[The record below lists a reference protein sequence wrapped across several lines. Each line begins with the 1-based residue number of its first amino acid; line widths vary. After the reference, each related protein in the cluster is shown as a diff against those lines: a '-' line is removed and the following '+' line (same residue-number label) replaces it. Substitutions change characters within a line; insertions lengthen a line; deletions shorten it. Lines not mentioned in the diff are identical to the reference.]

1 MEAFSQLISSISR
14 KISLQKK
21 KTIPFFIY
29 CSWGVF
35 QFLSVKFWESIRI
48 QAVHRRSQT
57 HLSHW
62 GKKKKMFKINF
73 NRICAYMAI
82 KRVSLLSGN
91 STSHRGS
98 SWATNDGRGNR
109 ESLRKEE
116 NKELLRHRTPA
127 RKEKLAG
134 WFLEGSKKKKKKGE
148 TYSRGMNIVT
158 LSPRQLT
165 VDLHVLDE
173 NSPSVLS
180 FYVSLCIEIH
190 VKWCCFWNMRL
201 LKVKIAVI
209 RAVLQEEMY
218 Q

>member
-73 NRICAYMAI
+73 NRICAHMAI

-116 NKELLRHRTPA
+116 NKELLRHRTTA
-127 RKEKLAG
+127 RQEKLAG
-134 WFLEGSKKKKKKGE
+134 WFLEGSKKKKKKKVRRTVE
-148 TYSRGMNIVT
+148 EWT
-158 LSPRQLT
+158 LSHSVPDSWPSCFGWELT
-165 VDLHVLDE
+165 I
-173 NSPSVLS
+173 S
-180 FYVSLCIEIH
+180 FELYVSLCIEIH

>member
-1 MEAFSQLISSISR
+1 MVYFFTSDHHIAFIIYGSILTAYLQHLKKDISP
-14 KISLQKK
+14 KK

-73 NRICAYMAI
+73 NRICAHMAI

-116 NKELLRHRTPA
+116 NKELLRHRTTA
-127 RKEKLAG
+127 RQEKLAG

-165 VDLHVLDE
+165 FMFSMRTHHQFWALC
-173 NSPSVLS
+173 
-180 FYVSLCIEIH
+180 FSLY
-190 VKWCCFWNMRL
+190 WNPRQMMLL
-201 LKVKIAVI
+201 LKHEIIKG
-209 RAVLQEEMY
+209 
-218 Q
+218 